1 MRAESVCEK
10 SFWLRSAAKAVDLRC
25 QPNKLLDVLQHAS
38 GLFRLPPSALTT
50 TFSLDFVPT
59 NHFSHTLGDRS
70 ARPP

>member
-38 GLFRLPPSALTT
+38 GLFRLPP
-50 TFSLDFVPT
+50 
-59 NHFSHTLGDRS
+59 
-70 ARPP
+70 